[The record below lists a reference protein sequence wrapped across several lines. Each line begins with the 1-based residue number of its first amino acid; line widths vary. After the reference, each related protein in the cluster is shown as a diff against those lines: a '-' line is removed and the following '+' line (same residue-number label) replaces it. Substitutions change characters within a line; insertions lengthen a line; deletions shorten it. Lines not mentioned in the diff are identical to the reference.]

1 MLLYRQTNINVSLV
15 DKVRNV
21 GCSFL
26 LEPPVAVNK
35 YNVKYITKNIIDF
48 I

>member
-1 MLLYRQTNINVSLV
+1 MLLNRQTNINVSLL
-15 DKVRNV
+15 DKVRDV

-26 LEPPVAVNK
+26 LEPPVNK
-35 YNVKYITKNIIDF
+35 YVKYITKNIIDF

>member
-1 MLLYRQTNINVSLV
+1 MLLYRQTNIDVSLV

-26 LEPPVAVNK
+26 LEPPVNK
-35 YNVKYITKNIIDF
+35 YNVKYIIKNIIDF